1 MNDDADT
8 TIDGSTTAAP
18 RAMRGPKP
26 LMEMTAGERERADAI
41 DVRCL
46 DLCIGMLER
55 VNGVRITVFSL
66 SVNQRNWL
74 SCRHSK
80 KTRPWKASSES

>member
-18 RAMRGPKP
+18 RTMRGPKS
-26 LMEMTAGERERADAI
+26 LMEMTTGERERADAI

-55 VNGVRITVFSL
+55 VNGVRINITFSP
-66 SVNQRNWL
+66 SAN
-74 SCRHSK
+74 H
-80 KTRPWKASSES
+80 